1 MKLSPKEC
9 LVAIETNKNY
19 IDLPDKIDYNANGKT
34 HGTPSVFGRGVV
46 AVRPSDR
53 ALQVSSSDAQ
63 ISARNIE
70 K

>member
-19 IDLPDKIDYNANGKT
+19 IDLPEKIYYNANGKT

-46 AVRPSDR
+46 AVRPSER
-53 ALQVSSSDAQ
+53 ALNGAGSESRVDG
-63 ISARNIE
+63 RTEE